1 MANNINREG
10 FKRFLELGA
19 PSFEG
24 NIILDSGELSEYYY
38 RFMRIPLAYGEHK
51 VDVLYGQR
59 FYGTLENKPV
69 TFNQEIRFL
78 CLVVD
83 NAKTVNETLDFKTIF
98 CRSSFTS
105 DSVIEE
111 MAQKLFDMFRENVT
125 EEDKKKILKGGYYD
139 QTARQNA
146 FCRIIKGYKNYRS
159 PIDSIVDE
167 IGKGSCFGL
176 TSTNADELVVDYLAN
191 PTGWAERTMERI
203 KKASLEYSGLQ
214 FWITLAMTEELTE
227 EYVKKYSN
235 PDTPEGKFKSLTDS
249 IKNYKNTVAT
259 RIGVQ
264 YHACKFVTARLGM
277 YVDESPVRSDF
288 LNPETPSMTK
298 VSYTAGVTINPCK
311 NVSIDLAYGYITSAD
326 PERTG
331 SCDYYNS
338 LTYKAV
344 YAQTYGQLIAGG
356 MAPEQA
362 KIQAHT
368 TANDKAIQPFS
379 GNYSLSAHTFAIG
392 VNLKF

>member
-10 FKRFLELGA
+10 FKTFLEFGV

-59 FYGTLENKPV
+59 FYGTLEKKPV

-83 NAKTVNETLDFKTIF
+83 NAKTVNETQDFKTIF

-125 EEDKKKILKGGYYD
+125 EEDKKILKGSHYD
-139 QTARQNA
+139 KIARQNA

-167 IGKGSCFGL
+167 IGNGSCFGL
-176 TSTNADELVVDYLAN
+176 TSTNGDELVVDYLAN
-191 PTGWAERTMERI
+191 PTGWAERTMKRI
-203 KKASLEYSGLQ
+203 QKASLK

-227 EYVKKYSN
+227 EYMRKYNRPNTQEIMFRLLVELAKQYKTVRLVLNINGKTTEVKYPVKGMMNSDILYGGGFSTCNITPRSEENRIEEFIANNDSQLEDNRRIPIKYIPEVYYGNKLIWKN
-235 PDTPEGKFKSLTDS
+235 PDF
-249 IKNYKNTVAT
+249 
-259 RIGVQ
+259 
-264 YHACKFVTARLGM
+264 
-277 YVDESPVRSDF
+277 
-288 LNPETPSMTK
+288 
-298 VSYTAGVTINPCK
+298 
-311 NVSIDLAYGYITSAD
+311 
-326 PERTG
+326 
-331 SCDYYNS
+331 
-338 LTYKAV
+338 
-344 YAQTYGQLIAGG
+344 
-356 MAPEQA
+356 
-362 KIQAHT
+362 
-368 TANDKAIQPFS
+368 ANI
-379 GNYSLSAHTFAIG
+379 
-392 VNLKF
+392 